1 VTLLRLH
8 YTTHKAT
15 QIVRSS
21 TGVSQA
27 VTLLTAIPRWKYAI
41 PSDLASQ
48 ATLGR
53 VSTWIGDGLGIP
65 GAVSN
70 DFFAM
75 FKEHKL
81 LLRLLAITEVNMLI
95 RSTAS
100 SATAATFIVYL
111 DANLIERGGGRWA
124 PIFDPPIL
132 NVHHLPRSQ
141 TVCMF
146 CDRGNFLA
154 YLDANLVG
162 EWVGGRRFSMIPSPS
177 MFCDRVYKKVT
188 LFKLLY
194 IFKLICICLDID
206 RHIAIKKYSLPCV
219 FWGTVC

>member
-70 DFFAM
+70 DFFAN
-75 FKEHKL
+75 FQGAQITFTTACNYRGEHAHSIDSK
-81 LLRLLAITEVNMLI
+81 
-95 RSTAS
+95 
-100 SATAATFIVYL
+100 
-111 DANLIERGGGRWA
+111 
-124 PIFDPPIL
+124 
-132 NVHHLPRSQ
+132 
-141 TVCMF
+141 F
-146 CDRGNFLA
+146 CDRGNFYCLLGCKFDWTGGGEMGADFRSPYPECPSLA
-154 YLDANLVG
+154 AVADSMHVLRPRQLFG
-162 EWVGGRRFSMIPSPS
+162 LLGCKFGWRVGGWAP
-177 MFCDRVYKKVT
+177 
-188 LFKLLY
+188 
-194 IFKLICICLDID
+194 IFDD
-206 RHIAIKKYSLPCV
+206 PLP
-219 FWGTVC
+219 